1 MDLGGGGWISATGCP
16 RFASILWTTTWAR
29 CELYGCRLA
38 APAVPRLSTQ
48 NVANLGHLAHRK
60 ELGYVPSVP
69 VLFSLDARVLLE
81 YAARMPFH
89 AWKTPSVAARQ
100 VNAVGRRIHAL
111 TQQCAMEKNRLHAA
125 SATATTLPAI
135 VRDLRRSVRSL
146 ENAVVRLQREGQ
158 RIIASTP
165 LLQRRFELL
174 QSTPGIAAASALQLL
189 GELALTPADCD
200 VRQWVAYAGLDPR
213 QYESGSSVQKKTRIS
228 KVGNRH
234 LRRILYMPALTA
246 VRFAP
251 HLRAFYEH
259 LQARGKCKMVALVA
273 VMRKLLH
280 AIFGMFKHDTLFDG
294 AKLCPTLA
302 SAGMLEVARAA

>member
-1 MDLGGGGWISATGCP
+1 MDDLKSIS
-16 RFASILWTTTWAR
+16 S
-29 CELYGCRLA
+29 
-38 APAVPRLSTQ
+38 
-48 NVANLGHLAHRK
+48 HL
-60 ELGYVPSVP
+60 PVP

-89 AWKTPSVAARQ
+89 VWKTPSVVARQ

-174 QSTPGIAAASALQLL
+174 QKHARNRGRQR
-189 GELALTPADCD
+189 LA
-200 VRQWVAYAGLDPR
+200 VAG
-213 QYESGSSVQKKTRIS
+213 
-228 KVGNRH
+228 
-234 LRRILYMPALTA
+234 
-246 VRFAP
+246 
-251 HLRAFYEH
+251 
-259 LQARGKCKMVALVA
+259 
-273 VMRKLLH
+273 
-280 AIFGMFKHDTLFDG
+280 
-294 AKLCPTLA
+294 
-302 SAGMLEVARAA
+302 